1 MGSAAA
7 FEMGNDVYI
16 VGMGMTRLGKFPER
30 SVKDLTREVV
40 ETALADARCGVS
52 DIQAAWFANTRQ
64 GMMEGQNVIRGQCA
78 LRPLGFPGIP
88 IANVENACAS
98 ASTALREAYAHLRA
112 DMCDVALVVGA
123 DKMFFPDKKEQMLRA
138 FLGGTDV
145 HMIDATCAWIT
156 EVGRGVRPEEQAV
169 GGASPHSFF
178 MDYYAGMARMHMR
191 RFGTTQRQIAAAA
204 AKNHFHSTLNPLSQ
218 YRHDM
223 SVEQVLADQPVNWP
237 LTRSMCAPVSDGA
250 AAAVVCSERALDRFD
265 PGRAVRVAALALASS
280 SDRSAEDYDR
290 HIGRMTALQAYETA
304 AVGPGDIDVAEVHD
318 ACSFAEI
325 LQSENLGF
333 CERGAGG
340 WLVEQG
346 VTRLGGRIPVNPSG
360 GLVSKGHPVGATGLI
375 QIHELVTQLRAEAGL
390 RQVEGARLA
399 LAENG
404 GGLRGVEEAATTVTI
419 LEAPRRR

>member
-1 MGSAAA
+1 MV
-7 FEMGNDVYI
+7 NDVHI
-16 VGMGMTRLGKFPER
+16 VGIAMTGLGKFPAR
-30 SVKDLTREVV
+30 SVKDLTREAV
-40 ETALADARCGVS
+40 EGALADARCTVS
-52 DIQAAWFANTRQ
+52 DIGAAWFANTRQ

-78 LRPLGFPGIP
+78 LRPLGFAGIP

-112 DMCDVALVVGA
+112 GMCDVALVAGA
-123 DKMFFPDKKEQMLRA
+123 DKMFFPEQKEQMLRA
-138 FLGGTDV
+138 FLGGADI
-145 HMIDATCAWIT
+145 HMIDSTCAWLAEI
-156 EVGRGVRPEEQAV
+156 GRGVGPEEEA
-169 GGASPHSFF
+169 GGGVSVHSFF

-218 YRHDM
+218 YRADM
-223 SVEQVLADQPVNWP
+223 SVEQVLADQPVKWP

-250 AAAVVCSERALDRFD
+250 AAAVVCHERALG
-265 PGRAVRVAALALASS
+265 PVHPARAGRVAGIPLA
-280 SDRSAEDYDR
+280 RPRCFGREDYDR
-290 HIGRMTALQAYETA
+290 HIGRVAGLQAYEA
-304 AVGPGDIDVAEVHD
+304 AGVGPGDIDVAEVHD

-340 WLVEQG
+340 WLVEKG
-346 VTRLGGRIPVNPSG
+346 ETRLGGRIPINPSG

-375 QIHELVTQLRAEAGL
+375 QIHELVAQLRAEAGA
-390 RQVEGARLA
+390 RQVEAARLA

-404 GGLRGVEEAATTVTI
+404 GGLWGVEEAVTTVTI
-419 LEAPRRR
+419 LEAPRR

>member
-1 MGSAAA
+1 MVD
-7 FEMGNDVYI
+7 DVYI
-16 VGMGMTRLGKFPER
+16 VGIAMTRLGKFPAS
-30 SVKDLTREVV
+30 SVKDLTREAVHA
-40 ETALADARCGVS
+40 ALADARCGVA

-78 LRPLGFPGIP
+78 LRPLGFAGIP

-112 DMCDVALVVGA
+112 GMCDVALVVGA
-123 DKMFFPDKKEQMLRA
+123 DKMFFPDQKEQMFRA
-138 FLGGTDV
+138 FLGGADV
-145 HMIDATCAWIT
+145 HMIDSTCAWLAEI
-156 EVGRGVRPEEQAV
+156 GRGVGPEEETN
-169 GGASPHSFF
+169 GGVSVHSFF

-191 RFGTTQRQIAAAA
+191 LFGTTQRQLAAAA

-218 YRHDM
+218 YRDNM
-223 SVEQVLADQPVNWP
+223 SVEQVLADQPVKWP

-250 AAAVVCSERALDRFD
+250 AAAVVCHERALDRFD
-265 PGRAVRVAALALASS
+265 RARAVRVAGLALASS
-280 SDRSAEDYDR
+280 SDRDAEDYDR
-290 HIGRMTALQAYETA
+290 HIGRVAAMQAYEA
-304 AVGPGDIDVAEVHD
+304 AGVGPGDIDVAEVHD

-333 CERGAGG
+333 RERGAGG
-340 WLVEQG
+340 WLAEQG

-375 QIHELVTQLRAEAGL
+375 QIHELVTQLRAEAGA

-404 GGLRGVEEAATTVTI
+404 GGLWGVEEATTTVTI
-419 LEAPRRR
+419 LEGSRR